1 MRILF
6 VRLFAAVLA
15 AAALWLAWVVVVPVP
30 LPATPYN
37 VTVGPNRTL
46 SQVARALEADGVIR
60 NRWVMVALSRMT
72 GADRKVKAGLYE
84 FSSPVAMWEILKRL
98 AEGSPDQPSV
108 TVIEGWTFRQFRQ
121 ALAREPGL
129 VQTSAGWSE
138 SRIMAELGATSQA
151 AEGMFFP
158 STYFYTPGASDLEV
172 LRRAYRTMQQ
182 NLESAWNAR
191 KEDVPYATPYELLT
205 MASLIE
211 KETSKDSDRPMVSSV
226 FANRLKIGMR
236 LQTDPSVIYGM
247 GERYQGRIGKEG
259 LRRDTPYNTY
269 TRSGLPPTPIA
280 LPGAAALH
288 AAANPV
294 ESRALYFV
302 AKGKG
307 ESHFSETLD
316 EHNAAVRQYILKKG
330 S

>member
-1 MRILF
+1 MRSLF
-6 VRLFAAVLA
+6 IRTLA
-15 AAALWLAWVVVVPVP
+15 ALLAAGALWLAWVVAVPVS
-30 LPATPYN
+30 LPTTPYS

-46 SQVARALEADGVIR
+46 SQVARTLEEEGAIR
-60 NRWVMVALSRMT
+60 NRWVMIALSRAS
-72 GADRKVKAGLYE
+72 GADRKLKAGLYE
-84 FSSPVAMWEILKRL
+84 FSSPVAMWQILRRL
-98 AEGSPDQPSV
+98 SEGSPDQPSV

-121 ALAREPGL
+121 ALAREKDLKP
-129 VQTSAGWSE
+129 VSAGWSE
-138 SRIMAELGATSQA
+138 DRVMAELGATGQS

-158 STYFYTPGASDLEV
+158 STYFFVPGSSDVDV

-182 NLESAWNAR
+182 HLQSAWDAR
-191 KEDVPYATPYELLT
+191 QEGLPYSNPYEMLI

-211 KETSKDSDRPMVSSV
+211 KETSKEADRPQVASV
-226 FANRLKIGMR
+226 FVNRLKIGMR

-280 LPGAAALH
+280 LPGQAALSAAAQ
-288 AAANPV
+288 PI

-302 AKGKG
+302 ARGDG
-307 ESHFSETLD
+307 TTHFSESLP
-316 EHNAAVRQYILKKG
+316 EHNAAVRKFILKKG
-330 S
+330 E